1 MAREQ
6 QQQLADAA
14 RGVHAGRQGGGHA
27 GAPRGACGH
36 AQAGHQRRY
45 QDALS
50 ASDLMGSLPAGCELG

>member
-6 QQQLADAA
+6 QQQLSDAA

-27 GAPRGACGH
+27 GPPRGARGR

-50 ASDLMGSLPAGCELG
+50 ASDLTGSLPDGL